1 MARLPRTMNA
11 PMLAPDL
18 ESAIGT
24 TIAKRYNAFRLIGKG
39 GSAAVYKVVDS
50 KSGRTLALK
59 WLLPE
64 LAARPDAALRFRRE
78 YATLAQLRH
87 PLVIRAYDYG
97 VDEQRPYYT
106 MDLLSGED
114 LRGMAPLQWREA
126 CALLRDVA
134 SALAIVHSRRLVH
147 RDVSARNVRRTPD
160 GRAKLLDFGAL
171 CAMGVAHEVVGTP
184 PFVSPEQLAGEPL
197 DARSDLFGLG
207 ALAYHLLTG
216 RHAFPATAFAELYGM
231 WSRRIEA
238 PSAIEPGIPQAL
250 DGLVLSLLSL
260 NPLARPGSAAELCD
274 RLTGIAG
281 LTPSDAGESAQA
293 YLVTPTLVA
302 REDIVV
308 RFRRRLLRAERRRG
322 STLIIEG
329 ESGLGRS
336 RLLGSLLTEAK
347 LRGMA
352 AAYAEGEQGQHGP
365 FAVARA
371 LIRRLAESEP
381 QLSQPATGDAS
392 GTRSIVPGARV
403 LQTDDPIP
411 QEDWPAVAE
420 AASEWL
426 IAFAAR
432 VPLALGVDDAD
443 ASDEPSLAVLTKVA
457 EAAPSRHLV
466 LIASAEP
473 GSKRAA
479 VERLRAAGSS
489 HVLRPLRASETRQ
502 LVSSVF
508 GDVPHVDAVAE
519 WVHRLA
525 EGSPR
530 TSLELSQHLLD
541 RDLARYEQGG
551 WALPSSLEGQSLPE
565 SVHQALEAKIARLR
579 PLARKLAEGLALT
592 ADDEPLKLEEYAAL
606 LEDGE
611 KIFDALNELVAT
623 SVLVGQGAT
632 YVFANKSIKRGL
644 ERTISAER
652 RRQLHGRL
660 ATAYAGSS
668 SVLAAYHHFLAGEQQ
683 RSFSVMVRFMENR
696 SEHEFR
702 GIGFARSEAGAS
714 FYEQLF
720 EWGNEHGAPGSELL
734 LLGRAVLGLA
744 AAVDTRLARHAPTI
758 LTQLERSIGLVY
770 WDEFEGVTDPLE
782 RIRSCIGRAF
792 VVREATPAHER
803 GLDPVKAIQE
813 FAACTVM
820 LAGVYARTADP
831 EGASTLQQNMDRL
844 RPLSPAVDVL
854 ADVVAYTTRALRG
867 WEAADLRL
875 RIIERLAEPVA
886 GLEETYRRPILLTTI
901 YYQALVEA
909 IDGDDVVCDRIAVLE
924 GHTPYAPLV
933 WQVRMVAQLFKG
945 AEKQSEACRRK
956 RDLALVGRLDVDRQ
970 LETSLAHEV
979 GAYMLLADLMALK
992 RVLPVLEE
1000 RARKWPGWMPHYLLA
1015 QGTYQGLRGDL
1026 GSALELCRRA
1036 VALVEPGEN
1045 VAWYIGMNRLLRLM
1059 LQLGLDAETRDLARA
1074 ALAEGTKHPA
1084 SLYHIYHLEMALAV
1098 AEARTGEGEA
1108 AMRRADRV
1116 LAQAGSIGTH
1126 GILLI
1131 ELLAG
1136 HAQVAQALNDEPA
1149 FAAASKKIGEMCTK
1163 VDSIAF
1169 ATKLSTLLRLPLG
1182 AGFEPVDAS
1191 PATIYARATPAQI
1204 DARIRTDIELC
1215 RGAEERAK
1223 RVLTTVLR
1231 HAGVSQGFLYL
1242 NQSEGPVLVASR
1254 SNDPPP
1260 SEMDEYLFK
1269 CLRSA
1274 GTEGSEQTETT
1285 GVGAGGQFGSRF
1297 VFLAISTHRAED
1309 PSTAAIAM
1317 LDCHE
1322 QRPRIVPETVLG
1334 VLAEALID
1342 AGDVQ
1347 RV

>member
-1 MARLPRTMNA
+1 MTA
-11 PMLAPDL
+11 PVFDP

-24 TIAKRYNAFRLIGKG
+24 TIAKRYNASRLIGKG
-39 GSAAVYKVVDS
+39 GSAAVYEVVDS
-50 KSGRTLALK
+50 LNGRTLALK

-64 LAARPDAALRFRRE
+64 LAARADGALRFRRE
-78 YATLAQLRH
+78 YATLAQLTH
-87 PLVIRAYDYG
+87 PLIIRAHDYG

-114 LRGMAPLQWREA
+114 LRGMAPLEWRAA

-171 CAMGVAHEVVGTP
+171 CPMGVAHEVVGTA

-197 DARSDLFGLG
+197 DARSDLFSLG

-216 RHAFPATAFAELYGM
+216 RHAFPASSFAELYGM
-231 WSRRIEA
+231 WSRRVEA
-238 PSAIEPGIPQAL
+238 PSATGADVPDSL

-260 NPLARPGSAAELCD
+260 NPLARPGSAAELFD

-302 REDIVV
+302 RDDIVV
-308 RFRRRLLRAERRRG
+308 RFRRRLLRAQRRRG
-322 STLIIEG
+322 STLLIEG
-329 ESGLGRS
+329 QSGLGRS

-347 LRGMA
+347 LRGMLA
-352 AAYAEGEQGQHGP
+352 VYAEGEQGQRGP

-371 LIRRLAESEP
+371 LVRRLAESEP
-381 QLSQPATGDAS
+381 LVSESPAADTQAAPAAGAA
-392 GTRSIVPGARV
+392 VPALQSEGA
-403 LQTDDPIP
+403 IA
-411 QEDWPAVAE
+411 QEDWPAMVDEIA
-420 AASEWL
+420 EWL
-426 IAFAAR
+426 IGFASR
-432 VPLALGVDDAD
+432 VPLALGVDDVE

-457 EAAPSRHLV
+457 EAATSRQLV
-466 LIASAEP
+466 LVASAEP

-489 HVLRPLRASETRQ
+489 HVIRPLRATETRQ
-502 LVSSVF
+502 LLSSVF
-508 GDVPHVDAVAE
+508 GDIPHVDGVAE

-530 TSLELSQHLLD
+530 TALELSQHLVD
-541 RDLARYEQGG
+541 RGLARYEQGG
-551 WALPSSLEGQSLPE
+551 WALPSSLEGLSLPE
-565 SVHQALEAKIARLR
+565 SVHQALEAKIACLQ
-579 PLARKLAEGLALT
+579 PLARRIADGLALT

-611 KIFDALNELVAT
+611 QIFEALNELVAA
-623 SVLVGQGAT
+623 SILVGQGST

-644 ERTISAER
+644 ERSISAER
-652 RRQLHGRL
+652 RRELHGRL
-660 ATAYAGSS
+660 AAAYAASS
-668 SVLAAYHHFLAGEQQ
+668 SVLGAYHHFLAGEEQ
-683 RSFSVMVRFMENR
+683 RSFSLLVGFIANR
-696 SEHEFR
+696 NEHVFR
-702 GIGFARSEAGAS
+702 GSSFARSEAGAAL
-714 FYEQLF
+714 YEQLF
-720 EWGNEHGAPGSELL
+720 EWGIETGAPPSKLL

-744 AAVDTRLARHAPTI
+744 SAVDTRLARHAPVI
-758 LTQLERSIGLVY
+758 LNQLERDIGLVY
-770 WDEFEGVTDPLE
+770 WDELGDVADPFD
-782 RIRSCIGRAF
+782 RIRMCIGRAF
-792 VVREATPAHER
+792 AAREGTPEHER

-813 FAACTVM
+813 FAACTAM

-831 EGASTLQQNMDRL
+831 EAASALQQNMDRL

-854 ADVVAYTTRALRG
+854 ADIVAYTTRALRG
-867 WEAADLRL
+867 WEATDLRL
-875 RIIERLAEPVA
+875 RIIERLAQPFT
-886 GLEETYRRPILLTTI
+886 GIEETYREPIYLTTI
-901 YYQALVEA
+901 YYQALNEA
-909 IDGDDVVCDRIAVLE
+909 IAGDDVAFERIAVLE
-924 GHTPYAPLV
+924 GHTPYAPLL
-933 WQVRMVAQLFKG
+933 WQVRMVAHLFKG

-979 GAYMLLADLMALK
+979 IAYMLLADLMALK

-1000 RARKWPGWMPHYLLA
+1000 RARKWSGWMPLYLLA

-1026 GSALELCRRA
+1026 GSALDLCRKA
-1036 VALVEPGEN
+1036 VALVEPGQN
-1045 VAWYIGMNRLLRLM
+1045 VAWFVGVNRIVRLM
-1059 LQLGLDAETRDLARA
+1059 LQLGLDRETREFARA
-1074 ALAEGTKHPA
+1074 SLVETAKYAA
-1084 SLYHIYHLEMALAV
+1084 SPHHGFLLEMALAV
-1098 AEARTGEGEA
+1098 AEARAGDA
-1108 AMRRADRV
+1108 AASERAARV
-1116 LAQAGSIGTH
+1116 LAEAEATGSS
-1126 GILLI
+1126 GILVI
-1131 ELLAG
+1131 ELLVG
-1136 HAQVAQALNDEPA
+1136 RAQVAQALNDQVT
-1149 FAAASKKIGEMCTK
+1149 FAVASKKIGEMCAK

-1169 ATKLSTLLRLPLG
+1169 ATKLSSLLRLPLG

-1191 PATIYARATPAQI
+1191 PATIYSRATPAQI
-1204 DARIRTDIELC
+1204 DHRIRTDIELC

-1242 NQSEGPVLVASR
+1242 NQPEGPMLVASR

-1260 SEMDEYLFK
+1260 SEMDEYLLK
-1269 CLRSA
+1269 CVRSA
-1274 GTEGSEQTETT
+1274 QNAGMEQTETT
-1285 GVGAGGQFGSRF
+1285 GMGAGPFGTRF

-1309 PSTAAIAM
+1309 PTTAAIAM
-1317 LDCHE
+1317 LDCSDA
-1322 QRPRIVPETVLG
+1322 RPRIVPDMVLS

-1347 RV
+1347 FVQ